1 MPVTLG
7 VNSYRTPVERINE
20 MPLRVI
26 VGYTGG
32 VGSTVVRLVQANPAF
47 ELVGVLVHHE
57 DKDGKDVGE
66 IVGIPTTGVIA
77 TRDVDA
83 LVALKADVLA
93 WHGIDWQGEL
103 IAKFM
108 RAGTSVY
115 SSHGGWFLP
124 SEPDAELIE
133 QAGAEGGSS
142 LIAGGNIPGLISDV
156 LPLFAS
162 GYSANVTYVRCW
174 QSDHVPHYPSAYQL
188 GEFLGF
194 GQEIPDSV
202 DLDGELSFAD
212 QSWQWCI
219 GQSAQIVAQGLGIPY
234 DGTKLTKKEFG
245 AATEDMVLQ
254 PSGLEIKKGTI
265 AGARWTLTSYS
276 NGKPFYELVNE
287 QSAVL
292 GLGPDWR
299 HSPDDPNWRVVISG
313 SPDVE
318 IQLGLPG
325 SHDGPDHV
333 AALNAA
339 RAVALLPRVAAVP
352 KTGWVT
358 VLDLPA
364 AVGVVDGSLQ
374 A

>member
-1 MPVTLG
+1 MA
-7 VNSYRTPVERINE
+7 
-20 MPLRVI
+20 LRVV

-32 VGSTVVRLVQANPAF
+32 VGSTVVRLVQGNPAF
-47 ELVGVLVHHE
+47 ELVGVLVHSE
-57 DKDGKDVGE
+57 DKDGKDAGD
-66 IVGIPTTGVIA
+66 IVGIPPTGVIA

-83 LVALKADVLA
+83 LIALKADVLA
-93 WHGIDWQGEL
+93 WHGIDWQPEL
-103 IAKFM
+103 IARFL

-124 SEPDAELIE
+124 SEPSYDLI
-133 QAGAEGGSS
+133 QAAGEEGGSA

-156 LPLFAS
+156 LPLFAT
-162 GYSANVTYVRCW
+162 GYSADVTFVRAW
-174 QSDHVPHYPSAYQL
+174 QKDHVPNYPSAYQL

-194 GQEIPDSV
+194 GQEIPDHV

-212 QSWQWCI
+212 ASWQWCI
-219 GQSAQIVAQGLGIPY
+219 GQSAQIVAQALGIPY

-245 AATEDMVLQ
+245 AAPEDITLQ
-254 PSGLEIKKGTI
+254 PSGLVIPKGHV
-265 AGARWTLTSYS
+265 AGARWTLTAYS

-292 GLGPDWR
+292 GLGDDWR
-299 HSPDDPNWRVVISG
+299 SDINEPNWRVVVDG
-313 SPDVE
+313 SPSIE
-318 IQLGLPG
+318 LQFGLPG

-339 RAVALLPRVAAVP
+339 RAVACLPRVAAAQ

-364 AVGVVDGSLQ
+364 PVGVASAALQ